1 MRKPEDKQNSDKK
14 VYANM
19 LTTLDLFKTKQN
31 SLLVTRRK
39 DMLLHVLIRKLIQSI
54 HFMLF
59 SAKTA
64 FIVYKVS
71 TSL

>member
-1 MRKPEDKQNSDKK
+1 
-14 VYANM
+14 M

-31 SLLVTRRK
+31 SLQVTRRK

>member
-31 SLLVTRRK
+31 SLQVTRRK

>member
-1 MRKPEDKQNSDKK
+1 MRKPEDKKNSEKK

-31 SLLVTRRK
+31 SLQVTRRK
-39 DMLLHVLIRKLIQSI
+39 DVGIKGIR
-54 HFMLF
+54 FMLF

-64 FIVYKVS
+64 FIIYKVS
-71 TSL
+71 ISL